1 MAKPKASRDPLA
13 PWPVPVMCASSPCQ
27 FCCSLTDEASDA
39 VWNFGTDALLELWD
53 RQQEESKIPSDA
65 HLCPSCKLCPGN
77 DGGLCEQCLDMICEW
92 SSDWNWPEASVIREF
107 RDLARNGIEGGHVQ

>member
-1 MAKPKASRDPLA
+1 MATVLD
-13 PWPVPVMCASSPCQ
+13 CIDCGGEGT
-27 FCCSLTDEASDA
+27 LTVTSTLIGCKLCGVLCGRCNGQWVQAEPPRRGIVEAMQR
-39 VWNFGTDALLELWD
+39 E
-53 RQQEESKIPSDA
+53 IPSDA

-107 RDLARNGIEGGHVQ
+107 RDLGKGG